1 MNKPLAYSYI
11 RMSTER
17 QLKGD
22 SLRRQTELSQKFAT
36 EQGLELVKNF
46 ELHDI
51 AVSAFKGDNLKSG
64 ALGKFLDAVN
74 HGEIP
79 QGSYLLVESFDRLSR
94 QDIDI
99 ALSLFLQITK
109 SGINIA
115 TLTDGQVYKAHETRF
130 EQLIYSIVVMARAHE
145 ESETKSKRIS
155 AAWANK
161 RANIGKQIL
170 TRMRPAWLEVS
181 EDKTK
186 FVPIPDRVEA
196 IQRIFLEGSSGE
208 GSYSITRRLNEDGV
222 LPFGRSNGWIES
234 YVSKIL
240 KNRAVLGEFQPCQKI
255 DGKRVPVGDLI
266 DDYFPRIIDEDI
278 FLKVQVDRRAR
289 SVHGGGR
296 KGKFQ
301 RNLFTHLVKCTYCG
315 ASMRFVDKGDG
326 PKGGKYFKC
335 SAAVRG
341 MGCQT
346 KGWRYADF
354 ESSFFHFVRE
364 IDLTAVIERSSNRT
378 ADSKLREAI
387 AIEENRVEGLK
398 IKRDRILDLAVSG
411 DSVESYLAD
420 QLNELSKEIEGFE
433 AKIVFLQKERTTLD
447 PAQSTGAKNVQEQI
461 LSIRNFEQSDNVE
474 KRVLVSSKLKEFV
487 KEIRIAADG
496 SKPNYERAMS
506 SSEITPDGIE
516 GSDEIRDVLKES
528 YLTGILSNPYF
539 VIIFYDGT
547 ERLVIP
553 SADNPTKLLQQTD
566 YRDNEYSVVDGSGN
580 MSRTRRILD

>member
-22 SLRRQTELSQKFAT
+22 SLRRQMDLSQQFANDH
-36 EQGLELVKNF
+36 GLELVENL

-74 HGEIP
+74 HGEVP

-94 QDIDI
+94 QNIDI
-99 ALSLFLQITK
+99 ALSLFLQITN

-115 TLTDGQVYKAHETRF
+115 TLSDGQVYRANETKF

-170 TRMRPAWLEVS
+170 TRTRPAWLEVS

-186 FVPIPDRVEA
+186 FVSIPERATA
-196 IQRIFLEGSSGE
+196 IQRIFSEGSSGH
-208 GSYSITRRLNEDGV
+208 GSYSITRHLNEDGV

-240 KNRAVLGEFQPCQKI
+240 KNRAVLGEFQPCKKM
-255 DGKRVPVGDLI
+255 DGKRVPVGDVI
-266 DDYFPRIIDEDI
+266 EDYFPRIIDEET

-301 RNLFTHLVKCTYCG
+301 RNLFTHIVKCAYCG
-315 ASMRFVDKGDG
+315 ASMRFVDKGNG

-341 MGCQT
+341 MGCES
-346 KGWRYADF
+346 KSWRYADF

-364 IDLTAVIERSSNRT
+364 IDLTAVIEKSSNRIL
-378 ADSKLREAI
+378 DSNFRKSI
-387 AIEENRVEGLK
+387 DIELERVKNLK
-398 IKRDRILDLAVSG
+398 IRRDRILDLAVIG
-411 DSVESYLAD
+411 ENAKSYLTD
-420 QLNELSKEIEGFE
+420 RLSTISSEIENIE
-433 AKIVFLQKERTTLD
+433 TTINNLQEERKSIQ
-447 PAQSTGAKNVQEQI
+447 PANAAQTQNVREQI
-461 LSIRNFEQSDNVE
+461 QSIRNFNKSDNIE
-474 KRVLVSSKLKEFV
+474 KRVLVSSKLMEFV
-487 KEIRIAADG
+487 KEIRVAVDG
-496 SKPNYERAMS
+496 NKPSFDEKINLVVEGASDDLEYQNK
-506 SSEITPDGIE
+506 IIE
-516 GSDEIRDVLKES
+516 SLKSHQKIDVLA
-528 YLTGILSNPYF
+528 NPHF
-539 VIIFYDGT
+539 TVSFIDGT
-547 ERLVIP
+547 QRLVVP
-553 SADNPTKLLQQTD
+553 DPDDSTRLLRKGESFGASAFV
-566 YRDNEYSVVDGSGN
+566 EDGDGN
-580 MSRTRRILD
+580 LIYPNW

>member
-22 SLRRQTELSQKFAT
+22 SLRRQMDLSQQFANDH
-36 EQGLELVKNF
+36 GLELVENL

-74 HGEIP
+74 HGEVP

-94 QDIDI
+94 QNIDI
-99 ALSLFLQITK
+99 ALSLFLQITN

-115 TLTDGQVYKAHETRF
+115 TLSDGQVYRANETKF

-170 TRMRPAWLEVS
+170 TRTRPAWLEVS

-186 FVPIPDRVEA
+186 FVSIPERATA
-196 IQRIFLEGSSGE
+196 IQRIFSEGSSGH
-208 GSYSITRRLNEDGV
+208 GSYSITRHLNEDGV

-240 KNRAVLGEFQPCQKI
+240 KNRAVLGEFQPCKKM
-255 DGKRVPVGDLI
+255 DGKRVPVGDVI
-266 DDYFPRIIDEDI
+266 EDYFPRIIDEET

-301 RNLFTHLVKCTYCG
+301 RNLFTHIVKCAYCG
-315 ASMRFVDKGDG
+315 ASMRFVDKGNG

-341 MGCQT
+341 MGCES
-346 KGWRYADF
+346 KSWRYADF

-364 IDLTAVIERSSNRT
+364 IDLTAVIEKSSNRIL
-378 ADSKLREAI
+378 DSNFRKSI
-387 AIEENRVEGLK
+387 DIELERVKNLK
-398 IKRDRILDLAVSG
+398 IRRDRILDLAVIG
-411 DSVESYLAD
+411 ENAESYLTD
-420 QLNELSKEIEGFE
+420 RLSTISSEIENIE
-433 AKIVFLQKERTTLD
+433 TTINNLQEERKSIQ
-447 PAQSTGAKNVQEQI
+447 PANAAQTQNVREQI
-461 LSIRNFEQSDNVE
+461 QSIRNFNKSDNIE
-474 KRVLVSSKLKEFV
+474 KRVLVSSKLMEFV
-487 KEIRIAADG
+487 KEIRIAVDG
-496 SKPNYERAMS
+496 NKPSFDEKINLVVEGASDDLEYQNK
-506 SSEITPDGIE
+506 IIE
-516 GSDEIRDVLKES
+516 SLKSHQKIDVLA
-528 YLTGILSNPYF
+528 NPHF
-539 VIIFYDGT
+539 TVSFIDGT
-547 ERLVIP
+547 QRLVVP
-553 SADNPTKLLQQTD
+553 DPDDSTRLLRKGESFGASAFV
-566 YRDNEYSVVDGSGN
+566 EDGDGN
-580 MSRTRRILD
+580 LIYPNW

>member
-22 SLRRQTELSQKFAT
+22 SLRRQMELSQQFAA
-36 EQGLELVKNF
+36 ERGLELVKNF

-64 ALGKFLDAVN
+64 ALGKFLNAVN
-74 HGEIP
+74 YGEIP

-94 QDIDI
+94 QNIDI
-99 ALSLFLQITK
+99 ALSLFLQITN

-115 TLTDGQVYKAHETRF
+115 TLTDGQVYKAHDTKF

-170 TRMRPAWLEVS
+170 TKTCPAWLEVS
-181 EDKTK
+181 EDKTT
-186 FVPIPDRVEA
+186 FIPIPERVAA
-196 IQRIFLEGSSGE
+196 IERIFSEGCGGQ

-240 KNRAVLGEFQPCQKI
+240 KNRAVLGEFQPCQKLE
-255 DGKRVPVGDLI
+255 GKRVPVGDVI
-266 DDYFPRIIDEDI
+266 DDYFPRIIDEDA

-301 RNLFTHLVKCTYCG
+301 RNLFTHLVKCAYCG
-315 ASMRFVDKGDG
+315 ASMRFVDKGNG

-346 KGWRYADF
+346 KSWKYAEF

-364 IDLTAVIERSSNRT
+364 IDLTEVIEKSSNRMLD
-378 ADSKLREAI
+378 ANLRKS
-387 AIEENRVEGLK
+387 IEIEVERVRTLK
-398 IKRDRILDLAVSG
+398 VRRDRMLNFAVSG
-411 DSVESYLAD
+411 EAAESYLAD
-420 QLNELSKEIEGFE
+420 NVSALSSEIDTIGLLISSLEEERNPSQPAE
-433 AKIVFLQKERTTLD
+433 AADAI
-447 PAQSTGAKNVQEQI
+447 NVQEQI
-461 LSIRNFEQSDNVE
+461 QSIRNFDQSDNVE
-474 KRVLVSSKLKEFV
+474 KRVLVSSKLTEFV
-487 KEIRIAADG
+487 KEIRG
-496 SKPNYERAMS
+496 
-506 SSEITPDGIE
+506 T
-516 GSDEIRDVLKES
+516 
-528 YLTGILSNPYF
+528 
-539 VIIFYDGT
+539 IIY
-547 ERLVIP
+547 
-553 SADNPTKLLQQTD
+553 
-566 YRDNEYSVVDGSGN
+566 
-580 MSRTRRILD
+580 